1 VCCLAEGGKVVKAPR
16 PYHGKKSL
24 VYLFPSPLFRGLP
37 PRIWVGRYHSLIV
50 ERESL
55 PPSLEVIAQT
65 ESGEIMALQHIS
77 RLLFGVQ
84 FHPESVL
91 TPQGKTILK
100 NFLEVGLSC

>member
-1 VCCLAEGGKVVKAPR
+1 M
-16 PYHGKKSL
+16 